1 MFRTVK
7 SLYTVGVRHAST
19 LNTAV
24 ATEKLGAAAK
34 TAQAAASKSLKNLQ
48 GASSS
53 LLNKTGALGYNL
65 QVAKEVLKQVY
76 IKEGLAPPNVAQFN
90 QAKEQFQRSL
100 DWTIIRELTLKQ
112 VAQKAVVGVEIAG
125 FFFIGEVI
133 GRRNLIGYDV

>member
-1 MFRTVK
+1 MFRVTK
-7 SLYTVGVRHAST
+7 SLYTAGARHAST

-34 TAQAAASKSLKNLQ
+34 VAQEAAFKGLKTIQ
-48 GASSS
+48 GSSS
-53 LLNKTGALGYNL
+53 RLVNMTGSLGYNFR
-65 QVAKEVLKQVY
+65 VAKEIAKQVY
-76 IKEGLAPPNVAQFN
+76 VKEGLAPPTTAQFN

-112 VAQKAVVGVEIAG
+112 VAQKAVIGVEIAG